1 VIVLLPVVLGLGGL
15 VLMASLFG
23 VVPAAGAVG
32 RVITRRRTSPSAAV
46 LVGMFLVGIVA
57 LIPYL
62 RWLAAAIIV
71 PLGVGALL
79 GRRPQRTE
87 VEVEGK
93 GTVVHG

>member
-1 VIVLLPVVLGLGGL
+1 
-15 VLMASLFG
+15 
-23 VVPAAGAVG
+23 
-32 RVITRRRTSPSAAV
+32 
-46 LVGMFLVGIVA
+46 MFLVGIVA